1 MRKPTRQMVRTLTAV
16 FLATAIGGTAAAEP
30 AKKFVFGQSGGA
42 SYEATVDIFWKP
54 FTEETG
60 IEIEPLIPS
69 SFGKL
74 RAMVESGEVTAS
86 LWDLGS
92 SQLEQA
98 IALGLVEKINW
109 SQVNPGPMYP
119 EMKRDYGFGQTY
131 FSTGMA
137 WKQGTTPIE
146 TWADFWNVEKFPGKR
161 CLADYPAYTLPLAV
175 MAAGVP
181 KDEVYPIDIDLAF
194 EMLERIAPDTIWWT
208 TGSQPPQILQ
218 DGEATYC
225 NAWNGRVMPVEG
237 LDFNYNQGLL
247 DIAFYVVPKGAP
259 PAEVEAAMLLLHEW
273 TDPQKQAMYAERV
286 FYPGSS
292 PDLFN
297 YLPDALKTKLPTSP
311 NNKDLQLLT
320 NSKWWFDNSEAVE
333 QRWAEWKL
341 TR

>member
-1 MRKPTRQMVRTLTAV
+1 MQKFASKAMAV
-16 FLATAIGGTAAAEP
+16 AGAVLLATAMTGEAGAEP

-42 SYEATVDIFWKP
+42 STEASQEIFWKP
-54 FTEETG
+54 FTERTG
-60 IEIEPLIPS
+60 IEIEPLVPS

-74 RAMVESGEVTAS
+74 RAMVESGNVPAS
-86 LWDLGS
+86 LYDLGS

-109 SQVNPGPMYP
+109 DLINPGPMFE
-119 EMKRDYGFGQTY
+119 EMKREYGFGQTY

-137 WKQGTTPIE
+137 WKQGTPPIE
-146 TWADFWNVEKFPGKR
+146 TWADFWDVEKYPGKR

-181 KDEVYPIDIDLAF
+181 KDQVYPIDIDLAF
-194 EMLERIAPDTIWWT
+194 EMLDKIAPDTIWWT

-225 NAWNGRVMPVEG
+225 NAWNGRVMPIEG
-237 LDFNYNQGLL
+237 LEFNYNQGLL

-259 PAEVEAAMLLLHEW
+259 PDEVEAAMMLLHDW
-273 TDPQKQAMYAERV
+273 TDPVKQAKYAERV
-286 FYPGSS
+286 FYPASS
-292 PDLFN
+292 PNLFD
-297 YLPDALKTKLPTSP
+297 YLPEDLKTRLPTSP
-311 NNKDLQLLT
+311 GNKERQLLT
-320 NSKWWFDNSEAVE
+320 DAKWWFENAEAVE